1 MILSIESIKQEYEA
15 TGDASAAI
23 SAYGA
28 LLAASVDDDSLRESI
43 LVERGMLHW
52 RAGHRAEAINDYNAA
67 IRLNSASQAVQLRE
81 SAYAILDF
89 YNKDLY
95 NP

>member
-1 MILSIESIKQEYEA
+1 MTLSIEKIKQAYEA
-15 TGDASAAI
+15 SGDAVVAI
-23 SAYGA
+23 EAYGQ
-28 LLAASVDDDSLRESI
+28 LLVTAGDDPVLSESI

-67 IRLNSASQAVQLRE
+67 IRLNPHSPAVQLRE

>member
-1 MILSIESIKQEYEA
+1 MDIAAIKKEYEA
-15 TGDASAAI
+15 TGNAPAAI
-23 SAYGA
+23 EAYGKLLATTEEASTREA
-28 LLAASVDDDSLRESI
+28 LLI
-43 LVERGMLHW
+43 ERGMLHW

-67 IRLNSASQAVQLRE
+67 IRLNPASQAVQLRE